1 MDKHF
6 LEFWGNFLISVAQG
20 QQRLEDMDRWL
31 KGGFAKVQGL
41 TDIFQ
46 NAYGLDQLNQS
57 TPDYPEIWKKAEQ
70 DFKDSYRA
78 YLNLMGLAP
87 REDYA
92 ELAQRCEELKEKVA
106 EQEETIKHLRLL
118 LEDKG
123 LDYRAVTQE
132 FQELIKKQAETVQEF
147 FSGVTG
153 LSQKEGKNNNGQS

>member
-1 MDKHF
+1 
-6 LEFWGNFLISVAQG
+6 
-20 QQRLEDMDRWL
+20 
-31 KGGFAKVQGL
+31 
-41 TDIFQ
+41 
-46 NAYGLDQLNQS
+46 
-57 TPDYPEIWKKAEQ
+57 
-70 DFKDSYRA
+70 
-78 YLNLMGLAP
+78 MGLAP

-147 FSGVTG
+147 FSGVTA

>member
-6 LEFWGNFLISVAQG
+6 LEFWGNFLLRVAKG
-20 QQRLEDMDRWL
+20 QQQLEDMNRWL
-31 KGGFAKVQGL
+31 KGEFANFQGL

-46 NAYGLDQLNQS
+46 KAYGLDRLNKS
-57 TPDYPEIWKKAEQ
+57 TPDYLNIWKKAAQ
-70 DFKDSYRA
+70 DLKDSYRA

-118 LEDKG
+118 LEDNG
-123 LDYRAVTQE
+123 LDYRVVTQE

-153 LSQKEGKNNNGQS
+153 LSSKEGKNNNEQS

>member
-6 LEFWGNFLISVAQG
+6 LEFWGNFLISVAKG
-20 QQRLEDMDRWL
+20 QQQLEDMNRWL
-31 KGGFAKVQGL
+31 KGGVANVQGL

-46 NAYGLDQLNQS
+46 KAYGLDQLNKT
-57 TPDYPEIWKKAEQ
+57 TPDYPKIWKKAEQ
-70 DFKDSYRA
+70 DFKESYRA
-78 YLNLMGLAP
+78 YLNLMGLTP
-87 REDYA
+87 REDYT
-92 ELAQRCEELKEKVA
+92 ELTQRCEELKEKVV

-123 LDYRAVTQE
+123 LDYLAVTQE

-153 LSQKEGKNNNGQS
+153 LSQKERKNNHGQS